1 MIKER
6 DELERD
12 TPGTVSAEELSQ
24 KISVYI
30 AEVCSRYI
38 SKKYINFNEKV
49 RSATEGMEK
58 SVKDSSDIHK
68 QRKKTNS
75 KREEQIEI
83 RYLEWDL
90 LGYFHAKFLSFSEEE

>member
-30 AEVCSRYI
+30 AEVCPDRSEKNYLLI
-38 SKKYINFNEKV
+38 S
-49 RSATEGMEK
+49 M
-58 SVKDSSDIHK
+58 
-68 QRKKTNS
+68 
-75 KREEQIEI
+75 KR
-83 RYLEWDL
+83 
-90 LGYFHAKFLSFSEEE
+90 